1 MHSGVSLESEAA
13 LVFVGLSSSATFAK
27 TRRMEGSGAP
37 CAGLQAQFLNTG
49 QINWANHPCAQWAK
63 LITLLSSWGQ
73 REGLT
78 EDKAP
83 WVTLQRGVLQEDG
96 AGFTDCS
103 PIHFLFHLPGFLQFS
118 WI

>member
-13 LVFVGLSSSATFAK
+13 LVFVGLLSSTTFAK
-27 TRRMEGSGAP
+27 TRRMDGSGAP

-49 QINWANHPCAQWAK
+49 QTNWASHPRAQWAK

-83 WVTLQRGVLQEDG
+83 WVTLQRGVLQEEG
-96 AGFTDCS
+96 AS
-103 PIHFLFHLPGFLQFS
+103 QFY
-118 WI
+118 